1 MGIEH
6 ASMKSHISQ
15 EVRIQKFCTYPS
27 GIEHAGTSLPF
38 SPTYPMGIE
47 YVGTV
52 EEVEIEIETKVNPRQ
67 EPH

>member
-15 EVRIQKFCTYPS
+15 EVRIQKLCTYPS

-38 SPTYPMGIE
+38 SPTYPMGIGYAGADPMQVKSCAHILRE
-47 YVGTV
+47 L
-52 EEVEIEIETKVNPRQ
+52 NM
-67 EPH
+67 